1 MTSYLA
7 LLCDLDG
14 TLADTEP
21 QHCAAWL
28 EVLADDYGLTYDLHW
43 FEQWIGTSD
52 RVVADWLIQ
61 EHELSVSQQE
71 MIDGK
76 QRRFHQLVRSAG
88 KGFPGVDAELAEIQK
103 LYPLAIATNSGR
115 KDADVVVPALGLDR
129 FTDVIVTA
137 TDVQHLKPAPDIYL
151 LAAERLNVHAGA
163 CIAIED
169 SKPGGE
175 AAKAAGCYL
184 IGLNDGVTMADEII
198 YDNAKALARARQILG
213 IIYV

>member
-1 MTSYLA
+1 MSNYLG

-21 QHCAAWL
+21 LHCAAWL
-28 EVLADDYGLTYDLHW
+28 AMLSEQHDLTYDAHW

-52 RVVADWLIQ
+52 RVVADWLIGQ
-61 EHELSVSQQE
+61 HTLAVSVDEL
-71 MIDGK
+71 ILAK
-76 QRRFHQLVRSAG
+76 QLSFHGMVRTSG
-88 KGFPGVDAELAEIQK
+88 NSFPGVPEELAKIRAHF
-103 LYPLAIATNSGR
+103 PLAIATNSGR
-115 KDADVVVPALGLDR
+115 ADTDVVIPALGLDR
-129 FTDVIVTA
+129 FTDIVVTA
-137 TDVQHLKPAPDIYL
+137 TDVANLKPAPDIYL
-151 LAAERLNVHAGA
+151 LAAARLHVHAGA

-198 YDNAKALARARQILG
+198 YENAKALARARQILG
-213 IIYV
+213 TVYL